1 MLFRERLGSELAK
14 KLPTLERFFADR
26 SRNIDAYLSA
36 LKRLES
42 LDAEQRK
49 CALAGDNGRGAIPG
63 DEFRG
68 RVSFAVPFEVQWQ
81 NHEQARS
88 WASNILSQ
96 RTTFAADG
104 SQIYAGDETPMPVA
118 AIQIGWFENPH
129 DGNRIYRKDALFELL
144 MPDELF
150 SEAGDDAVN
159 PDAHVEQHR
168 YLGEIAAIGEFVRRH
183 EGWRA
188 RGERMPVAFFDNP
201 LIVPFSQKRGQA
213 RLVSATH
220 ELVALS
226 RDCEVP
232 VVGYVDRSFS
242 RDLMSMLENLV
253 DDGVS
258 REGLVDAELLRGG
271 PGAARV
277 LASWGDRSC
286 FCYSNRTSSGSGD
299 EPAGRPPIGFVY
311 LQTTASSPPARLD
324 IPSWVAES
332 DCLNE
337 VIDVVRAE
345 CVVGLGYP
353 YALETA
359 DQTAVIGEADRQ
371 AFFRALQEFASR
383 EKLDLGVSRKNA
395 SKQRRR

>member
-26 SRNIDAYLSA
+26 ARNIDSHLSA
-36 LKRLES
+36 LTRLES
-42 LDAEQRK
+42 LNAAEREPL
-49 CALAGDNGRGAIPG
+49 LAQSHGAVPG

-68 RVSFAVPFEVQWQ
+68 RDSFAVRFEKQWQ
-81 NHEQARS
+81 NHEQARA
-88 WASNILSQ
+88 WASNILSD
-96 RTTFAADG
+96 RTTFAVDG
-104 SQIYAGDETPMPVA
+104 SQIYAGDETAMPVA

-129 DGNRIYRKDALFELL
+129 NGDRTYRKDAAFELL
-144 MPDELF
+144 MPDELLI
-150 SEAGDDAVN
+150 EAGDDAVN
-159 PDAHVEQHR
+159 PDARVEQRR
-168 YLGEIAAIGEFVRRH
+168 YLGEVAAIGEFVQRQAR
-183 EGWRA
+183 WRA

-213 RLVSATH
+213 RLVSATL

-242 RDLMSMLENLV
+242 RDLMSMLENFM
-253 DDGVS
+253 DSSAS
-258 REGLVDAELLRGG
+258 REGLVDAELLGG
-271 PGAARV
+271 GEGAARV
-277 LASWGDRSC
+277 LASWGGRTC
-286 FCYSNRTSSGSGD
+286 FCYSNRTGAERGEWAD
-299 EPAGRPPIGFVY
+299 GRPPIGFVY

-324 IPSWVAES
+324 VPSWVAEFG
-332 DCLNE
+332 CLNE
-337 VIDVVRAE
+337 VMDVVRAE

-359 DQTAVIGEADRQ
+359 DQTAVIGGADRQ
-371 AFFRALQEFASR
+371 AFFRTLQEFASR